1 MQSLAHA
8 GLIKDCLFPAAT
20 LRYRN
25 NMRLLA
31 LICALAAAS
40 PVLAA
45 ATDWQDVAPE
55 TRVRLISADQPDAN
69 GKILAGLEIDMPP
82 SFKTYW
88 RVPGETGIPITL
100 DLTGSTGI
108 AAHQMLWPYPKID
121 LSQGFVD
128 FVYYGPTVLP
138 LELTAD
144 GQPIDLK
151 LSAIMG
157 ICSDI
162 CVPVQA
168 SFRLMID
175 PTKPDAGQGVRLA
188 QALANVPLPGDEAAV
203 GEVFATPEGLAVALN
218 STEIDPASVIAAGPG
233 DSALLFGAPQKS
245 PDKSLVLL
253 PLLGGDE
260 TQVVGQTIEITYMT
274 PSGPYV
280 VVRKIAAGST

>member
-1 MQSLAHA
+1 
-8 GLIKDCLFPAAT
+8 
-20 LRYRN
+20 
-25 NMRLLA
+25 MRLFVLM
-31 LICALAAAS
+31 CALATAS
-40 PVLAA
+40 PVLAS

-108 AAHQMLWPYPKID
+108 AGHQMLWPYPKID

-168 SFRLMID
+168 SFRLTID
-175 PTKPDAGQGVRLA
+175 PTKPDTGQGLRIA
-188 QALANVPLPGDEAAV
+188 QALANVPLPVDEAAI
-203 GEVFATPEGLAVALN
+203 GEVVATPDGLTVALN
-218 STEIDPASVIAAGPG
+218 SAEIDPASVIAAGL
-233 DSALLFGAPQKS
+233 DDTALLFGAPQKS